1 MKMLN
6 KLPIVSLSCRILQSC
21 LKHNLVR
28 CTTHPDTRKEILKRL
43 LLLNHRRHAEEVAAG
58 WVDDAGTVTSKGK
71 EELRRRQQAAGIEE
85 PEKKAGKR

>member
-1 MKMLN
+1 
-6 KLPIVSLSCRILQSC
+6 
-21 LKHNLVR
+21 
-28 CTTHPDTRKEILKRL
+28 
-43 LLLNHRRHAEEVAAG
+43 LLNHRRHAEEVAAG